1 MAEGGPVHLFVAVSR
16 FFGYLALR
24 IYAPGP
30 LPESAFHTSISGQS
44 TAMSDTYRR
53 VWRIGQVIG
62 WTAVALVLLAIAAL
76 FLSLT

>member
-1 MAEGGPVHLFVAVSR
+1 MHLFVAVSR

-24 IYAPGP
+24 LYAPGP

-44 TAMSDTYRR
+44 TAMSETYRR

-62 WTAVALVLLAIAAL
+62 WTLIVLAILAIVALIAAL
-76 FLSLT
+76 A